1 MKAKIYIITLI
12 LMIFFKNNLSANYDK
27 LFYDFKI
34 NDVSGNKLDLKEF
47 KNKVVLLV
55 NTASYCGFTKQYD
68 DLQFI
73 WDKYKE
79 KNFVVLAVPSNSFN
93 QEKKTNDEVK
103 EFCKFNFNIT
113 FPITEISEVKG
124 DLAHPIYKWAIENH
138 GSSAK
143 PKWNFHKILINRD
156 GKVVDTYSSL
166 TNPKSKKI
174 TSKIEELINN

>member
-1 MKAKIYIITLI
+1 MKAKIYFLILI

>member
-1 MKAKIYIITLI
+1 
-12 LMIFFKNNLSANYDK
+12 MIFFKKNLYANYEK

-34 NDVSGNKLDLKEF
+34 NDVSGNQLNLKEF
-47 KNKVVLLV
+47 KDKVVLLV

-68 DLQFI
+68 DLQYI
-73 WDKYKE
+73 WDKYKSQ
-79 KNFVVLAVPSNSFN
+79 NFVVIAVPSNSFN
-93 QEKKTNDEVK
+93 QEKKNNDEVK

>member
-1 MKAKIYIITLI
+1 MAIF
-12 LMIFFKNNLSANYDK
+12 MIFFKSNAMSNYDK

-34 NDVSGNKLDLKEF
+34 NDVSGNKLNLKEF

-68 DLQFI
+68 DLQYI

-124 DLAHPIYKWAIENH
+124 DLAHPIYKWAIENY

-174 TSKIEELINN
+174 TSKIEQLINY

>member
-1 MKAKIYIITLI
+1 
-12 LMIFFKNNLSANYDK
+12 MIFFKNNLSANYDK

-34 NDVSGNKLDLKEF
+34 NDVSGNKLNLKEF

-68 DLQFI
+68 DLQYI

-124 DLAHPIYKWAIENH
+124 DLAHPIYKWAIENY

-166 TNPKSKKI
+166 TNPKSKKNK
-174 TSKIEELINN
+174 SKIEELINN

>member
-1 MKAKIYIITLI
+1 
-12 LMIFFKNNLSANYDK
+12 MIFFKNNLYANYEK

-34 NDVSGNKLDLKEF
+34 NDVSGNKLNLKEF

-68 DLQFI
+68 DLQYI

-124 DLAHPIYKWAIENH
+124 DLAHPIYKWAIENY

>member
-124 DLAHPIYKWAIENH
+124 DLAHPIYKWAIENY

>member
-1 MKAKIYIITLI
+1 
-12 LMIFFKNNLSANYDK
+12 MIFFKNNLSANYDK

>member
-1 MKAKIYIITLI
+1 MKAKIYFLILI

-103 EFCKFNFNIT
+103 EFCEFNFNIT

>member
-1 MKAKIYIITLI
+1 
-12 LMIFFKNNLSANYDK
+12 MIFFKNNLSANYDK

-34 NDVSGNKLDLKEF
+34 NDVSGNKLNLKEF

-68 DLQFI
+68 DLQYI

-124 DLAHPIYKWAIENH
+124 DLAHPIYKWAIENY

-174 TSKIEELINN
+174 TNKIEQLINY